1 MNKIAI
7 IADTSQD
14 FTFETAKKYGLE
26 LIPYY
31 IEIDG
36 TTYRDLIEINS
47 REFYRK
53 IKNCDTLST
62 GVPPLQDVLDLF
74 ERLKSEG
81 YTDVI
86 AITTSAALTGMY
98 AVYGAAVSHETG
110 LNIRIFDTR
119 SVASGAALFA
129 IRASE
134 LRAEGKSADEI
145 VTLLEAEKPKVR
157 IYAVFRTL
165 TYLVKGGRFNKYRGM
180 IGNLLHIHPLL
191 CMDNGALGVAER
203 IRGQKK
209 SLKAL
214 AEKIRE
220 EIGNHR
226 AYKLVFFS
234 GDNQEEVAE
243 LRELLRAEIAAA
255 AEFLET
261 ELTAVLGVHAGPGA
275 IGACVMLP

>member
-14 FTFETAKKYGLE
+14 FTFETAQKYGLE

-62 GVPPLQDVLDLF
+62 GVPPLQDVLNLLD
-74 ERLKSEG
+74 RLKEEG

-86 AITTSAALTGMY
+86 AITTSAVLTGMY
-98 AVYGAAVSHETG
+98 GVYGAAVSHEPG
-110 LNIRIFDTR
+110 LNIRIFDTE
-119 SVASGAALFA
+119 SVASGAALLC

-145 VTLLEAEKPKVR
+145 VRILEEEKKRVR

-214 AEKIRE
+214 ADKIRQD
-220 EIGNHR
+220 IGNHR
-226 AYKLVFFS
+226 SYKLIFFS
-234 GDNQEEVAE
+234 GDNGEEIAE
-243 LRELLRAEIAAA
+243 LRELLKSEIAGALD
-255 AEFLET
+255 FQET

-275 IGACVMLP
+275 IGACVMLS